1 MSRTL
6 ALMALTALAA
16 CEARPGAPAAG
27 DPKHG
32 AVVVEQAQCG
42 ACHKIPGIVQADGL
56 VGPPLAS
63 FGRRTMIAGLLPN
76 TPDNLVL
83 WLRRPQSVV
92 PGNAMP
98 DTGLT
103 EAQARDVAAY
113 LDSLK

>member
-1 MSRTL
+1 MRRAWSL
-6 ALMALTALAA
+6 VGLMVLTA
-16 CEARPGAPAAG
+16 CQARPSAPAAG

-32 AVVVEQAQCG
+32 AVVIQQAQCG
-42 ACHKIPGIVQADGL
+42 ACHEIPGILQADGL

-63 FGRRTMIAGLLPN
+63 FGRRTVIAGLLPN

-103 EAQARDVAAY
+103 DPQARDVAAY